1 MSSIACSKGCFI
13 CGNRGDGP
21 ARGGNSHTSGCCAS
35 TRCDSHGWDR
45 QVSAWLD
52 AEKQYHQKQGLTM
65 WLLAEMLH
73 VEQCNTWLAAELQ
86 HATDCQVWLS
96 AQAEFRTR
104 LRTRAVKR
112 IRVQAQPAS
121 PQTAKVR
128 ASAR

>member
-1 MSSIACSKGCFI
+1 
-13 CGNRGDGP
+13 
-21 ARGGNSHTSGCCAS
+21 
-35 TRCDSHGWDR
+35 
-45 QVSAWLD
+45 
-52 AEKQYHQKQGLTM
+52 M